1 MNDWKARFENLF
13 ERIDDISD
21 DLRLRRRRARNFKN
35 PLMIL
40 PFFGFGT
47 AEKIYLKGRVLEN
60 EGEILSADMDSV
72 WRNLANMYR
81 RFETDEVPFAKIK
94 AAFQGV
100 EVEAV
105 ADKEAYFEVELSPLG
120 NLAEKLWHEVEL
132 ELLEPISLDGQ
143 AVKAVKA
150 VGNIL
155 TATENSR
162 FGVIS
167 DIDDTVMTTNVTNR
181 LKMLLTT
188 LTTNEH
194 TRVPFEGVAAFYR
207 ALQRGA
213 GGAENNP
220 IFYVSSSPWN
230 LYTLLIE
237 FFKKH
242 EIPLGPLFLKDFG
255 THTPFK
261 SSDHQSHK
269 LENIQRILETFGGLP
284 FILIGDSGEQDPEI
298 YYQVVKQYPNRIRAV
313 YIRDVNPK
321 PDRIESIHK
330 LIAEINK
337 VGSELVFASDSEF
350 AARHAAAEGL
360 IAADELENIRVEK
373 KIDEAAPSAGEILSE
388 EIS

>member
-21 DLRLRRRRARNFKN
+21 DFRLRRKRARNFNN

-60 EGEILSADMDSV
+60 EGDILATDTDSV

-81 RFETDEVPFAKIK
+81 RFETDEVPFAKIR
-94 AAFQGV
+94 AASQGA
-100 EVEAV
+100 ETETIS
-105 ADKEAYFEVELSPLG
+105 DKEGYFEVELSPVG
-120 NLAEKLWHEVEL
+120 DLAEKLWHEVNL
-132 ELLEPISLDGQ
+132 ELLEPISLEGQ
-143 AVKAVKA
+143 TAQAT
-150 VGNIL
+150 GHIL
-155 TATENSR
+155 TVTENSR

-167 DIDDTVMTTNVTNR
+167 DIDDTVITTNVTNR

-194 TRVPFEGVAAFYR
+194 TRVPFEGVSAFYR

-261 SSDHQSHK
+261 SGDHQSHK
-269 LENIQRILETFGGLP
+269 LENIKRILETFPRLP
-284 FILIGDSGEQDPEI
+284 FVLVGDSGEQDPEI

-321 PDRIESIHK
+321 PERIEAINK
-330 LIAEINK
+330 LNAEINK
-337 VGSELVFASDSEF
+337 VGSELVFAPDSEF
-350 AARHAAAEGL
+350 AARHAVAEGL

-373 KIDEAAPSAGEILSE
+373 KIDEAAPIADEILSE
-388 EIS
+388 ETS

>member
-13 ERIDDISD
+13 ERIDDVSD
-21 DLRLRRRRARNFKN
+21 DFRLRRRRARNFKN

-47 AEKIYLKGRVLEN
+47 TEKIYLKGRVLEN
-60 EGEILSADMDSV
+60 EGEILSTDADSV

-81 RFETDEVPFAKIK
+81 RFETDEVPFAKVR
-94 AAFQGV
+94 AAFQGA
-100 EVEAV
+100 ETEAV
-105 ADKEAYFEVELSPLG
+105 ADKEGYFEIELSPVG

-132 ELLEPISLDGQ
+132 ELLEPISLNGQ
-143 AVKAVKA
+143 TARTA
-150 VGNIL
+150 GQIL

-194 TRVPFEGVAAFYR
+194 MRIPFEGVAAFYR

-230 LYTLLIE
+230 LYTLLIG
-237 FFKKH
+237 FFQKH

-261 SSDHQSHK
+261 SGDHQSHK
-269 LENIQRILETFGGLP
+269 LENIKRILETFQGLP
-284 FILIGDSGEQDPEI
+284 FILVGDSGEQDPEI

-321 PDRIESIHK
+321 PERVEAINK
-330 LIAEINK
+330 LIAETNEI
-337 VGSELVFASDSEF
+337 GSELVFARDSEF

-373 KIDEAAPSAGEILSE
+373 KIDEAAPSADEIIEKEVL
-388 EIS
+388 